1 MARTKATTVA
11 NNNAVEEAPKVLKNF
26 KTNSD
31 IEAFYRF
38 VYEGDLRLE
47 ANKLMRLRSG
57 IVEKAKS
64 KRKSRKKK
72 AKILQ

>member
-1 MARTKATTVA
+1 MARTKAATPSKTLT
-11 NNNAVEEAPKVLKNF
+11 EEAPKALKNF

-38 VYEGDLRLE
+38 VHEGDLRLE

-57 IVEKAKS
+57 LTDKPKA

-72 AKILQ
+72 AKTLQ